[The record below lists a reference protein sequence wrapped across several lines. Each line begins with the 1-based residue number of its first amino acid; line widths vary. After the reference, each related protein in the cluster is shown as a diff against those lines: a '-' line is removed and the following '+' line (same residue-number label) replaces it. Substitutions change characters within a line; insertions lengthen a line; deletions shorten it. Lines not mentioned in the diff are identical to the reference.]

1 MTYGGREF
9 TEKRASSARSRFA
22 SVRDVF
28 AFGASIVLIVLGALL
43 LAEGVIGSV
52 NGTTLFF
59 EGVNRGFEFIMGLV
73 TIIVGA
79 SQMPSQK
86 PPHIA

>member
-1 MTYGGREF
+1 MTYGGKEF
-9 TEKRASSARSRFA
+9 TEKRALAARNRFSSI
-22 SVRDVF
+22 RDIF
-28 AFGASIVLIVLGALL
+28 AFGASMVLIVLGALL

-52 NGTTLFF
+52 NGTMLFF

-73 TIIVGA
+73 TVIVGA
-79 SQMPSQK
+79 SMMPSQK